1 MSKKKNEKKVEDFK
15 ILTLGDSSVGKTSF
29 ILKFIEDKFSLNYV
43 ATIGLDYKHKKI
55 NLSSGET
62 VGLRIF
68 DTAGQERFKS
78 ISLNFIKNAN
88 GILLIYDISNKETFD
103 SVKGWMSSIKNAAN
117 ENISIVL
124 VGNKCDLEEKR
135 EVTNEEGK
143 EKANAYNV
151 PFFETSCKEGI
162 NISET
167 FQKLAEEIIKNKG
180 NDIGNEGEVISK
192 ENAKKVNKKSG
203 CC

>member
-29 ILKFIEDKFSLNYV
+29 ILKFIEDKFSLNYI

-135 EVTNEEGK
+135 EVTKDAGE
-143 EKANAYNV
+143 EKAKEYNV

-192 ENAKKVNKKSG
+192 ENAKKMNKKSG